1 MTLVGVIQSHVTVT
15 CPPPPQQTSIWCLWT
30 VTGICQKDQDF
41 GGFLQYFQS
50 NSSLTASWFSFLLG
64 LSLVPYAAKTKLHDP
79 TVIPRTVLPLGHLI
93 AQCPHAQFCS
103 PYKEIENG
111 YQALLISSCH
121 SSLQSPSSYQFLEN
135 GQNDR
140 CVIWRLIKR
149 KYDQVSVTIFETV
162 DHHAT
167 RARATGFAWM

>member
-15 CPPPPQQTSIWCLWT
+15 
-30 VTGICQKDQDF
+30 
-41 GGFLQYFQS
+41 
-50 NSSLTASWFSFLLG
+50 SLAASWFSFLLG

-79 TVIPRTVLPLGHLI
+79 TVIPRTLLPLGHLI
-93 AQCPHAQFCS
+93 AQWPHVQFCS

-167 RARATGFAWM
+167 RARHGFRMNVKFWGFAQIGIAIGFNQSDPSDLW